1 MLKDSTLRKIAEMI
15 RPLID
20 SHDQMMPAI
29 VEIPS
34 KDHPYDPEKDTLMK
48 QVNRLFSSE

>member
-1 MLKDSTLRKIAEMI
+1 MI
-15 RPLID
+15 RPLMD
-20 SHDQMMPAI
+20 TYSQMMPAI

-34 KDHPYDPEKDTLMK
+34 KDYPYDPEKDSLMK